1 MIQVVNMSKIK
12 KLSPGDVYIGRY
24 NARYGLV
31 ASPFA
36 NPFPITASQ
45 DRDVV
50 LEKYDEYI
58 RGRISREMPLKIH
71 LISLADADRLVCWC
85 APLPCHGDILV
96 KIMKELNFI

>member
-36 NPFPITASQ
+36 NPFPITVSQ
-45 DRDVV
+45 DRDAV

-71 LISLADADRLVCWC
+71 LINLADADRLVCWC

-96 KIMKELNFI
+96 KIMKELNLI